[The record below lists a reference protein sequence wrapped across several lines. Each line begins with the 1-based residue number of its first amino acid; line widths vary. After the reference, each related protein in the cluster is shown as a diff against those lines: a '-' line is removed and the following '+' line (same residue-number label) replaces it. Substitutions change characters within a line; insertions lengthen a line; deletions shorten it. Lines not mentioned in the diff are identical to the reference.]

1 MMKSHFDRKV
11 LLARRWSIM
20 PARTVGDRD
29 LKERELR
36 VLAALCVYTNAVGV
50 CWPSMEAICEMTG
63 YSTRQ
68 SVHDAIKVLTQKKYI
83 RRLRPKDYQET
94 STGWK
99 SNRYQ
104 VLWDGDEPLPTY
116 EEVDNA
122 RPLQLRTEEDGPDI
136 NGQGGL
142 GDLQSPSHRPDQPR
156 PGDPKLTG
164 IQLTADEICNAYIVA
179 VQQATGQARL
189 YANEIA
195 HARRLADAG
204 HGAAD
209 VKAATLNVCDQA
221 LERRAGVPSLA
232 DVARAMSV

>member
-1 MMKSHFDRKV
+1 MKSLSEDKRP
-11 LLARRWSIM
+11 WSVVPM
-20 PARTVGDRD
+20 RAFGDRT

-36 VLAALCVYTNAVGV
+36 VLGALSAFANRAGV
-50 CWPSMEAICEMTG
+50 CWPSMFTLCDVTAYKE
-63 YSTRQ
+63 RQ
-68 SVHDAIKVLTQKKYI
+68 TIHDAIKVLKQKRYI
-83 RRLRPKDYQET
+83 RQLRPKDYQET
-94 STGWK
+94 ASGWK

-122 RPLQLRTEEDGPDI
+122 KPLQLRTEEDGPDI

-195 HARRLADAG
+195 HARRLANAG

>member
-122 RPLQLRTEEDGPDI
+122 KPLQLRSDQGDEDVKEI
-136 NGQGGL
+136 GGL
-142 GDLQSPSHRPDQPR
+142 GDRQVNTHTHA
-156 PGDPKLTG
+156 DPAAEAITH
-164 IQLTADEICNAYIVA
+164 AYLRA
-179 VQQATGQARL
+179 VQQATGQSRMFD
-189 YANEIA
+189 NEIA
-195 HARRLADAG
+195 HARKLAQAG
-204 HGAAD
+204 FTVAD
-209 VKAATLNVCDQA
+209 VTAATLNVCDAA
-221 LERRAGVPSLA
+221 LERRAGVPSLY
-232 DVARAMSV
+232 DVAQVMS